1 VRGCGAQ
8 RKVPS
13 EGVEAICSSGTEIIL
28 RYLRRGGCERLVQV
42 KKESAC

>member
-28 RYLRRGGCERLVQV
+28 RYFCRGGRERFVQV